1 MQNEWQSEFP
11 KVTQL
16 TTITRM
22 KSHPDYIAAK
32 SGDIT
37 AAYKLMRGLL
47 GNSQQK
53 KIKALGRLY
62 PDAILTGVYAEES
75 TGKNKIPHALVS
87 AISEFTG
94 IEDDYG
100 IVQVNRTCHTG
111 NDMTFRLAYRPKF
124 TGTVQAGRDYIIVD
138 DVVTS
143 GATLG
148 ELRCYIESMGG
159 KVVHMIVVAAAKF
172 GTHIAVS
179 QKTNFELE
187 STYGIMPL
195 QLFLRENR
203 IYDGAYQYLTEA
215 EARSILAAGS
225 IDAAGDRIAEA
236 RRRGRGEKLHELWKE
251 NPINQKQDN

>member
-1 MQNEWQSEFP
+1 MQNEWQSEIP
-11 KVTQL
+11 KITQL
-16 TTITRM
+16 TTIARM

-37 AAYKLMRGLL
+37 AAYRFMRGLL

-87 AISEFTG
+87 AVSEFTG
-94 IEDDYG
+94 IKDDYN
-100 IVQVNRTCHTG
+100 IVQVNRTWHTG
-111 NDMTFRLAYRPKF
+111 NNMAYRLAYRPKF
-124 TGTVQAGRDYIIVD
+124 MGTVLAGRDYIIAD

-148 ELRCYIESMGG
+148 ELRCYIENMGG

-172 GTHIAVS
+172 GTRIAVS
-179 QKTNFELE
+179 QETYFDLE
-187 STYGIMPL
+187 SKYGIMPL
-195 QLFLRENR
+195 QLFLREQN
-203 IYDGAYQYLTEA
+203 IYDGSYRYLTEA
-215 EARSILAAGS
+215 EARSIIGAGS
-225 IDAAGDRIAEA
+225 IDAAGDRIAQA
-236 RRRGRGEKLHELWKE
+236 RREGCGRKAT
-251 NPINQKQDN
+251 